1 MQRCM
6 QHRIQPRQMLKAGPE
21 DITKRIIKV
30 WRGTMKFYGYEIF
43 ENKNNEISIIQSL
56 NEKTNIIVLTPEQIK
71 IFCEQLEKLGRE

>member
-6 QHRIQPRQMLKAGPE
+6 QHWIRPRQMLKAGSE

-43 ENKNNEISIIQSL
+43 ENENNEISIIQNSYGG
-56 NEKTNIIVLTPEQIK
+56 TNLIVLTPEQIK
-71 IFCEQLEKLGRE
+71 IFCERLEKLGRK

>member
-1 MQRCM
+1 
-6 QHRIQPRQMLKAGPE
+6 
-21 DITKRIIKV
+21 
-30 WRGTMKFYGYEIF
+30 MKFYGYEIF